1 MSCKYLLLLL
11 ILLISCSTKEKE
23 PQYKKIVDEYYA
35 IYQKRQDFEKFLSYY
50 SKDIV
55 LEDMVNGDRILGIE
69 NLKEFLDWENPN
81 FTLQDSVAL
90 IINQQFIQN
99 NTVLTQGYFTPFTWS
114 ETSVEAMQF
123 STTLTLNEQGKIIH
137 QIDWI
142 NYPSNV
148 VDYSKRKNSNDWIK
162 AQ

>member
-35 IYQKRQDFEKFLSYY
+35 IYQKRLDFEKFLSYY

-148 VDYSKRKNSNDWIK
+148 LDYSKRKNSNDWIK